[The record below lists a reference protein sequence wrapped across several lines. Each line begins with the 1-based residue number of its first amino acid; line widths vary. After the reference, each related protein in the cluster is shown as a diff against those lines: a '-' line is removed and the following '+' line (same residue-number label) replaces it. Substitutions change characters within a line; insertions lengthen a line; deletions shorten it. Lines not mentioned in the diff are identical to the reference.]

1 MDEMTFW
8 EINDLIENLPYM
20 DRSAWEQARLNAYVV
35 AQVNSKKKLTQ
46 QDILKFKWEDMS
58 EMFKQEDDNT
68 PMTSEEF
75 QRLKDLSQKLEN
87 AKWVDIDSNGIKN
100 SI

>member
-58 EMFKQEDDNT
+58 EMFKEENDNT
-68 PMTSEEF
+68 PMTSEEI